1 MLRTATRPNIFD
13 VPDGAGV
20 TLTER
25 SPGSFRC
32 QGRDNPA
39 ATAYGLRRKCFAG
52 MIENSVQELSRR
64 CGQFY
69 RIGPAALL
77 YSGTRLRFNE
87 QVGTATNMHGED
99 ILCAERAQ

>member
-1 MLRTATRPNIFD
+1 
-13 VPDGAGV
+13 
-20 TLTER
+20 
-25 SPGSFRC
+25 
-32 QGRDNPA
+32 
-39 ATAYGLRRKCFAG
+39 

-77 YSGTRLRFNE
+77 YSGTRLRFNK